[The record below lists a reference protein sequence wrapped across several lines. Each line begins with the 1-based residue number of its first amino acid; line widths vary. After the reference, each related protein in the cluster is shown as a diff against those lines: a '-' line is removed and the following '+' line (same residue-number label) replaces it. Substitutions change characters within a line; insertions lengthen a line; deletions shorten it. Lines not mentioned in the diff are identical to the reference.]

1 MLCILLLHRHSS
13 YLGAFCLRW
22 WKRSMFSVKW
32 RCSDINLLL
41 MKRWARSSPRSSSWK
56 TFRRHFQPQIV
67 HVVSVS
73 PHGPLPVWSCQSP
86 ERSDITAVWQLSV
99 IAHCDS
105 KYQAEKTRRLLLS
118 RLLKCFEDSC
128 WHTHTHTLCCM
139 WVTFSLIFHSI
150 ILKTKHETLC
160 VHARGGTLRNT
171 WRNSFTS
178 QSSGK
183 KTTRSRAD
191 RHNDV
196 TKQ

>member
-22 WKRSMFSVKW
+22 WQRSMFSVKW

-56 TFRRHFQPQIV
+56 TFRWHFQPQIV

-118 RLLKCFEDSC
+118 RLLECFEDSC
-128 WHTHTHTLCCM
+128 WHTHTHTLYVACE
-139 WVTFSLIFHSI
+139 WLLLSFFIPSFSKQS
-150 ILKTKHETLC
+150 TKHC
-160 VHARGGTLRNT
+160 VCTHEVVR
-171 WRNSFTS
+171 
-178 QSSGK
+178 
-183 KTTRSRAD
+183 
-191 RHNDV
+191 
-196 TKQ
+196 